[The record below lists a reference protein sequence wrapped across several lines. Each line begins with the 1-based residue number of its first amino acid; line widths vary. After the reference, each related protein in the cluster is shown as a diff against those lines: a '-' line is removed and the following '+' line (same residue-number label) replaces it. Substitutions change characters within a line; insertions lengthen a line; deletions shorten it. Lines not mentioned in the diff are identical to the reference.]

1 MLSVSEIFES
11 LQGEGPNRGKPVVFL
26 RTAGCNLRCTWCD
39 TPYALEL
46 RQGTRMSTEEVV
58 EKIKS
63 FDARHIVLTGGEPM
77 IQQNFLRPVF
87 EQLPD
92 YFVEV
97 ETNGGF
103 ASEIDGY
110 IDQYN
115 CSPKLS
121 GSGNQVYELKLLPN
135 EKTWYKFVIDSDDDL
150 NETLDFI
157 QEYKLPSER
166 IQLMAQGRTKVEQ
179 EEKMDWVEN
188 LSKEH
193 GFFFTPRLHIL
204 DNYR

>member
-1 MLSVSEIFES
+1 VLSVSEIFES
-11 LQGEGPNRGKPVVFL
+11 LQGEGPNRGQPVVFL

-46 RQGTRMSTEEVV
+46 RQGTRMSSEEVL

-63 FDARHIVLTGGEPM
+63 FSAKHIVLTGGEPM
-77 IQQNFLRPVF
+77 IQQQFLKPIF
-87 EQLPD
+87 EQLPEH
-92 YFVEV
+92 YVEV

-103 ASEIDGY
+103 ASDIDEH
-110 IDQYN
+110 INQYN
-115 CSPKLS
+115 CSPKLT
-121 GSGNQVYELKLLPN
+121 GSGNKSYELKLLPN
-135 EKTWYKFVIDSDDDL
+135 EKTWYKFVIDTDEDL

-157 QEYKLPSER
+157 HDYKLPSDR

-179 EEKMDWVEN
+179 EEKMDWVEE